1 MSGIE
6 YSAYILLVAHYCTTI
21 IKYCIKSIHYPG
33 KSTMSIVPN
42 SHTEQAI
49 NQSISML
56 IF

>member
-6 YSAYILLVAHYCTTI
+6 FSAYILLVAHYCTTI
-21 IKYCIKSIHYPG
+21 DQVFIKSIHYPG
-33 KSTMSIVPN
+33 NSTMSIVPN
-42 SHTEQAI
+42 SHTEQAL